1 MMTASTDSSIRPPPT
16 LVQRLLPS
24 LVVLVVLPLCVT
36 VALLLQQHQ
45 KRMSDLIAEDA
56 DEITTDL
63 AMILKLQAAGLATA
77 IQPIVGESAVQTALA
92 TGNAEGL
99 LAAWQPVFA
108 AMHRDNRISHLYFS
122 DRNRTCLLRVH
133 APEQHGDRI
142 DRHSTLEAERTGKMA
157 SGLELGIRG
166 TLTLRV
172 VQPVVIDGRIIGY
185 VELGKEIEDAL
196 MTLRRHIAE
205 WNQMAVIVHKD
216 RVDRQAWEDAQLRLD
231 REGDW
236 ERMPHHVIVLATQ
249 GHLPDVF
256 SVWAD
261 PPVEPVRSH
270 HRDAE
275 IQDEGRFW
283 RIMDTPLRD
292 SSGTE
297 IGHVLAM
304 RDVTDERRS
313 LWWQL
318 AVGAS
323 AALALGLVLAFVHR
337 LLARADQRI
346 TAQQASLR
354 DERWRLGNIIE
365 ATRAGTWE
373 WDVVTGTVVVSERWA
388 EMLGYTCQGLGR
400 LDRAA
405 WERLFHPDD
414 LPAAKVLMERN
425 LSGALPFLDHECR
438 LRHQDGHWVWIH
450 CRGRIFTRTEA
461 GAPRL
466 MFGTHSD
473 MTRRKQAEEQT
484 LKLQQAKLALELGE
498 MMHAN
503 RLVALGTLM
512 AGLAH
517 EFNHPAQVVLLNQK
531 SLRSM
536 VEACA
541 DTAKDMQ
548 GPAVGLLTWSEVA
561 VIAPQLLDDME
572 LATTQ
577 LSELIENVQNYAR
590 PNEGLCHAISYPM
603 LTSVARSS
611 QRLVASYA
619 RRRQVALV
627 NAVESTSGS
636 QAGCGC
642 LQQVVVNL
650 LINAIQAT
658 PAGGSVSIACQRHDG
673 RIGLTVTDTGPG
685 IAPAVLE
692 KLGQPFVTSRKEQG
706 GNGLGLFIC
715 LQIVAEQGGTLE
727 LTPRQPHGTIARMA
741 YPDADPA

>member
-1 MMTASTDSSIRPPPT
+1 MAATTDSSIRPPPSV
-16 LVQRLLPS
+16 VQRLLPS
-24 LVVLVVLPLCVT
+24 LVVLVVLPLCVA
-36 VALLLQQHQ
+36 VALMLQQHQ

-63 AMILKLQAAGLATA
+63 TMILKLQADGLATA
-77 IQPIVGESAVQTALA
+77 MQPIIGDTGVQAALA
-92 TGNAEGL
+92 AGKPDGL

-122 DRNRTCLLRVH
+122 DRHRTCLLRVH

-142 DRHSTLEAERTGKMA
+142 DRHSTLEAERSGKMA
-157 SGLELGIRG
+157 SGLELGVRG
-166 TLTLRV
+166 TFTLRV
-172 VQPVVIDGRIIGY
+172 VQPVIVEGNLIGY

-196 MTLRRHIAE
+196 MTLRRHIQE
-205 WNQMAVIVHKD
+205 WNQMAIIVNKEK
-216 RVDRQAWEDAQLRLD
+216 VDRQAWEDTQLRLD
-231 REGDW
+231 READW
-236 ERMPHHVIVLATQ
+236 DRMPHHVIVLATQ

-256 SVWAD
+256 SAWAD
-261 PPVEPVRSH
+261 PPDEPVRSH

-275 IQDEGRFW
+275 VRDEGRLW
-283 RIMDTPLRD
+283 RLMDAPLRD

-297 IGHVLAM
+297 IGHLLAM
-304 RDVTDERRS
+304 RDVTGERRS

-323 AALALGLVLAFVHR
+323 AALALGLVLVFVHR
-337 LLARADQRI
+337 LLARADRRI
-346 TAQQASLR
+346 VAQQASLR

-373 WDVVTGTVVVSERWA
+373 WDVVTDTVVVSERWA
-388 EMLGYTCQGLGR
+388 EMIGHTCQDLAR

-405 WERLFHPDD
+405 WEGLLHPDD
-414 LPAAKVLMERN
+414 LPTAKELMERN
-425 LSGALPFLDHECR
+425 LSGELPFLDHECR
-438 LRHQDGHWVWIH
+438 LRHKDGHWVWLH
-450 CRGRIFTRTEA
+450 CRGRIFTRTDA

-473 MTRRKQAEEQT
+473 MTKRKQAEEQT
-484 LKLQQAKLALELGE
+484 LKLQQAKLALEFGE
-498 MMHAN
+498 MVHAN

-541 DTAKDMQ
+541 ETAKDMQ

-603 LTSVARSS
+603 LASVARSS

-619 RRRQVALV
+619 RRRQVALLDQIEQ
-627 NAVESTSGS
+627 ASGLHS
-636 QAGCGC
+636 GCSC

-650 LINAIQAT
+650 LINAIQASQ
-658 PAGGSVSIACQRHDG
+658 AGDSVTLACHRRDG
-673 RIGLTVTDTGPG
+673 HLVLSVGDSGPG
-685 IAPAVLE
+685 LDADVLG
-692 KLGQPFVTSRKEQG
+692 KLGQPFVTTKASQG

-715 LQIVAEQGGTLE
+715 LRIVSEQGGTLE
-727 LTPRQPHGTIARMA
+727 LTPRHPRGTLARVV
-741 YPDADPA
+741 YPDTSPA

>member
-1 MMTASTDSSIRPPPT
+1 MAEPAIRLPVLATNTDSCIRHPPS
-16 LVQRLLPS
+16 LVRRLLPS
-24 LVVLVVLPLCVT
+24 LVILVVLPLCVV
-36 VALLLQQHQ
+36 VALMVHQHQ
-45 KRMSDLIAEDA
+45 QRMSELIAEDA
-56 DEITTDL
+56 DEITNNL
-63 AMILKLQAAGLATA
+63 AMILKLQTAGLATA
-77 IQPIVGESAVQTALA
+77 LQPIVGDAGVQAALA
-92 TGNAEGL
+92 TGNTEGL

-108 AMHRDNRISHLYFS
+108 AMQRDNHISHMYFS
-122 DRNRTCLLRVH
+122 DRTRTCLLRVH
-133 APEQHGDRI
+133 APGQHGDRI
-142 DRHSTLEAERTGKMA
+142 DRHSTLEAERTGKLA
-157 SGLELGIRG
+157 SGLELGMRG
-166 TLTLRV
+166 TFTLRV
-172 VQPVVIDGRIIGY
+172 VQPVIKEGRVIGY
-185 VELGKEIEDAL
+185 IELGKEIEDAL
-196 MTLRRHIAE
+196 LTLRRHIKE
-205 WNQMAVIVHKD
+205 WNQMAIILLKD
-216 RVDRQAWEDAQLRLD
+216 RVDRQAWEEAQLRLG

-236 ERMPHHVIVLATQ
+236 ERLLNHIIVLATQ
-249 GHLPDVF
+249 GHLPDAF
-256 SVWAD
+256 AAWAD
-261 PPVEPVRSH
+261 EIPRSYK
-270 HRDAE
+270 RDAE
-275 IQDEGRFW
+275 MRDAGRLW
-283 RIMDTPLRD
+283 RITATPLHD
-292 SSGTE
+292 SSGSD

-304 RDVTDERRS
+304 RDITDERRS

-318 AVGAS
+318 AMGGS
-323 AALALGLVLAFVHR
+323 AALTLGLVLAFVHR
-337 LLARADQRI
+337 LLARADRRI
-346 TAQQASLR
+346 AEQQASLR
-354 DERWRLGNIIE
+354 DERWRLGSIIE

-373 WDVVTGTVVVSERWA
+373 WDVLTGAIVVSERWA
-388 EMLGYTCQGLGR
+388 DMLGYNCHDLGR

-414 LPAAKVLMERN
+414 LPTAKDLMHRN
-425 LSGALPFLDHECR
+425 LSGEMPFLDHECR
-438 LRHQDGHWVWIH
+438 LQHKDGHWVWIH
-450 CRGRIFTRTEA
+450 CRGRILTRTEV

-473 MTRRKQAEEQT
+473 VSKRKQAEEQT

-498 MMHAN
+498 MVHAN

-541 DTAKDMQ
+541 ETAKAMQ

-590 PNEGLCHAISYPM
+590 PNEGMCRTVTYDM

-611 QRLVASYA
+611 QQLVASYA

-627 NAVESTSGS
+627 NDVESAGGT

-658 PAGGSVSIACQRHDG
+658 PAGGIVSIACQRQDG
-673 RIGLTVTDTGPG
+673 RIGLIISDTGPG
-685 IAPAVLE
+685 IDPAVLA
-692 KLGQPFVTSRKEQG
+692 KLGQPFVTTRKEQG

-715 LQIVAEQGGTLE
+715 L
-727 LTPRQPHGTIARMA
+727 
-741 YPDADPA
+741 